1 MDRLF
6 EFATNHFWLVTAFFL
21 VLNLLLWT
29 LFKGATG
36 GALSPAQ
43 GVHLLNRE
51 EGLPIDLR
59 GEADFRA
66 GHIINA
72 VRLDPAQFDE
82 AVRKLEKHK
91 ARPLL
96 VYCASGQTSGKTV
109 ARLRAAGFARVHELH
124 GGLAAWRADN
134 LPLEAGNK

>member
-6 EFATNHFWLVTAFFL
+6 EFATNHFWLVTAFFV

-29 LFKGATG
+29 LLKGAIG
-36 GALSPAQ
+36 SALNPAQ

-51 EGLPIDLR
+51 DGLPVDLR
-59 GEADFRA
+59 GETEFRA

-72 VRLDPAQFDE
+72 VRLDPTQFDE
-82 AVRKLEKHK
+82 SVRKLDKHK
-91 ARPLL
+91 TRPLL
-96 VYCASGQTSGKTV
+96 VYCASGQASAKTV
-109 ARLRAAGFARVHELH
+109 ARLRAAGFSRVHELH

-134 LPLEAGNK
+134 LPLETGNK